1 VEFSD
6 EEILIGCLKQNRKY
20 QQALYQRFCRK
31 MMSVCLR
38 YAKDDMQAED
48 FLQDGFIKVFTKLD
62 QFKSEGSLEGWVRR
76 VIVNTALQTLRSN
89 KNSPIT
95 ADDIDDIRPIGAN
108 DDTIE
113 RMSADE
119 LHCIIKKLP
128 TGYRT
133 IFNLYVVEEFTHKEI
148 AEQLGISEG
157 TSKSQLARA
166 RMLLQKMIKKNEI
179 ISDKHNA
186 AAAIAR

>member
-1 VEFSD
+1 
-6 EEILIGCLKQNRKY
+6 
-20 QQALYQRFCRK
+20 

-148 AEQLGISEG
+148 AEQFGISEG